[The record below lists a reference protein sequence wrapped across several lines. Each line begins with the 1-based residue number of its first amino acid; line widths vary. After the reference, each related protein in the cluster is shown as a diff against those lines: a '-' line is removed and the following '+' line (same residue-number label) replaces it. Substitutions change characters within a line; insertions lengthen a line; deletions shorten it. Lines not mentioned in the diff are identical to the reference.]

1 MCLPFST
8 NYGVFT
14 IFVLFLFICF
24 YLFSGLSSVLLIWCS
39 TFVVFFLQLF
49 FFFKTMKHVRED
61 SSNWHVLRV
70 SLQST
75 CPWILWQ
82 PTCSEP
88 MEMRHSFASLS
99 NQAICALTENNTVW
113 RSNFLFF
120 FGSTSFSSIC
130 WLIALHRLVS
140 ASLLSVHTIYIK
152 PLIMWNPTLAATKTS
167 RTSDATS
174 TIHFRER
181 NIRFLR
187 LFLSLP
193 LILQY
198 YISNRISK

>member
-39 TFVVFFLQLF
+39 TFVVFSLQLF
-49 FFFKTMKHVRED
+49 FFSKPWSMWERTRETDMSWELVYSQRALEFYD
-61 SSNWHVLRV
+61 S
-70 SLQST
+70 QT
-75 CPWILWQ
+75 
-82 PTCSEP
+82 
-88 MEMRHSFASLS
+88 
-99 NQAICALTENNTVW
+99 ALTENNTVW

-130 WLIALHRLVS
+130 WLIAFHRLVS

-152 PLIMWNPTLAATKTS
+152 PLIMWNPTLTATKTS

-174 TIHFRER
+174 AIHFRER